1 MNNKLK
7 KKFSEIQRLKNTN
20 MLDSKKNLKIEI
32 VCGAALAI
40 ILGAVY
46 YFY

>member
-7 KKFSEIQRLKNTN
+7 EKFSEIQRMKNTN

-32 VCGAALAI
+32 VFSVAL
-40 ILGAVY
+40 
-46 YFY
+46 